1 MPQYEINVIQQVP
14 LGNVSSVGRLI
25 AASSAVLERHG
36 LPEGAGISIVITDDE
51 TVRRLNRQ
59 YRQVDAPTDVL
70 SFPAE
75 DEGPGTL
82 DEPPYLGDLIVA
94 LPTVERQAQ
103 NEGHTA
109 EDELLLAVV
118 HGSLHLVGYD
128 HDTPEHQAAMW
139 AVQEELLR
147 SLGVAITVPL
157 FDFPPDDDRSGP
169 AG

>member
-1 MPQYEINVIQQVP
+1 MPQYEINVIEQVP
-14 LGNVSSVGRLI
+14 LGDVSCARRLV
-25 AASSAVLERHG
+25 AAGSAALERHG

-51 TVRRLNRQ
+51 TVRRLNHQ

-75 DEGPGTL
+75 DPGIL

-103 NEGHTA
+103 NEGHA
-109 EDELLLAVV
+109 VEDELLLAVV
-118 HGSLHLVGYD
+118 HGSLHLLGYD
-128 HDTPEHQAAMW
+128 HDTPENQAVMW
-139 AVQEELLR
+139 AIQEELLR
-147 SLGVAITVPL
+147 SLGVAISVPL
-157 FDFPPDDDRSGP
+157 FDLPPDDNPPEP

>member
-1 MPQYEINVIQQVP
+1 MPQYEINVIEQVP
-14 LGNVSSVGRLI
+14 LGNVSSAERLI
-25 AASSAVLERHG
+25 AASSAVLERHNV
-36 LPEGAGISIVITDDE
+36 PEGAGISVVITDDE
-51 TVRRLNRQ
+51 TVRGLNRQ

-75 DEGPGTL
+75 GEGPGAL

-94 LPTVERQAQ
+94 LPTIERQAQ
-103 NEGHTA
+103 NEGHSA

-118 HGSLHLVGYD
+118 HGSLHLLGYD

-139 AVQEELLR
+139 AIQDELLR

-157 FDFPPDDDRSGP
+157 FDFPPDDDL
-169 AG
+169 

>member
-1 MPQYEINVIQQVP
+1 M
-14 LGNVSSVGRLI
+14 
-25 AASSAVLERHG
+25 
-36 LPEGAGISIVITDDE
+36 
-51 TVRRLNRQ
+51 RQ

-75 DEGPGTL
+75 GEGPGAL

-94 LPTVERQAQ
+94 LPTIERQAQ
-103 NEGHTA
+103 NEGHNA

-118 HGSLHLVGYD
+118 HGSLHLLGYD

-139 AVQEELLR
+139 AIQDELLR

-157 FDFPPDDDRSGP
+157 FDFPPDDDL
-169 AG
+169 